1 MSILDITVTFLLVS
15 CCIYY
20 FFLIKDFFRPSEK
33 KIISKKENK
42 IIDDSN
48 FKTTNHRS
56 SNKNKQENSEKE
68 NKLVEQSAKINNSSN
83 AYVVDKLKKTKT
95 LHNESLNESFINS
108 SDFYNIL
115 IKQKKLYDLNILS
128 FTEFT
133 AFKKDYINSIQ
144 GDKLTESKEDF
155 LLGISSLVNDGILSS
170 EELSEIKTIIS
181 KNLI

>member
-1 MSILDITVTFLLVS
+1 
-15 CCIYY
+15 
-20 FFLIKDFFRPSEK
+20 
-33 KIISKKENK
+33 
-42 IIDDSN
+42 
-48 FKTTNHRS
+48 
-56 SNKNKQENSEKE
+56 
-68 NKLVEQSAKINNSSN
+68 
-83 AYVVDKLKKTKT
+83 
-95 LHNESLNESFINS
+95 
-108 SDFYNIL
+108 
-115 IKQKKLYDLNILS
+115 LYDLNILS